1 MSAHTYSQGRPR
13 YVGLVRRTVETV
25 YSRQIYP
32 SLRPRQSAL
41 PRTSRS
47 RTIHEDTSQV
57 CAMETEETPPIPDEY
72 GQLSVCFQELQTIPS
87 DVFSYPH
94 SILRLNLSH
103 NNLTELPREIG
114 FLILLRDLDVSNN
127 RLQRV
132 DPSIAACIRLRRLS
146 LSNNELA
153 HVPSEVSS
161 CSMLEEIDLTH
172 NRLQEIPKSLA
183 TLPALSEL
191 RLDNNDLAR
200 LPTSLSLMP
209 TLSVLTCTSNSSALD
224 SMIPAHIQSNSL
236 MIKWCLGIV
245 RGYNEKEE
253 AAKTICQELQG
264 QAASAANEQQRLL
277 EEVARVKNDVAV
289 LQAERPAQYLER
301 KRRCLAA
308 KSRWSRRFNTVGD
321 VLCCEP
327 LRPKRSARVS
337 IAAVDNGDEGGS
349 SGGSKG

>member
-1 MSAHTYSQGRPR
+1 
-13 YVGLVRRTVETV
+13 
-25 YSRQIYP
+25 
-32 SLRPRQSAL
+32 
-41 PRTSRS
+41 
-47 RTIHEDTSQV
+47 
-57 CAMETEETPPIPDEY
+57 METEETPPIPDEY

-114 FLILLRDLDVSNN
+114 LLILLRDLDVSNN

-161 CSMLEEIDLTH
+161 CAMLEEIDLTH

-224 SMIPAHIQSNSL
+224 SMVPAHIQSNSL

-301 KRRCLAA
+301 KRRFLAA
-308 KSRWSRRFNTVGD
+308 KSRWSRRLNTVGGI
-321 VLCCEP
+321 LCCKP
-327 LRPKRSARVS
+327 LRPKRSAKVS
-337 IAAVDNGDEGGS
+337 VAAVDNGDEAGS
-349 SGGSKG
+349 SGGSKGG